1 MLQLPLWTVTEH
13 VEISESASDPD
24 IVLGTALAFSTS
36 SKLYQFLS
44 ANQAGK
50 WKMEMAGDRDGLVI
64 LIADLHRAGVE
75 TIHLDPDTDGNG
87 GEQLPLADVVA
98 FANSLR

>member
-1 MLQLPLWTVTEH
+1 MQHQSVGSGLASRGVAGSWFGPYDVPIMLQLPLWTVTEH

-44 ANQAGK
+44 TTKPANGRWK
-50 WKMEMAGDRDGLVI
+50 WPVTAMA
-64 LIADLHRAGVE
+64 
-75 TIHLDPDTDGNG
+75 
-87 GEQLPLADVVA
+87 
-98 FANSLR
+98 